1 LWTQHRAANPE
12 RLHQPDGRNAVAF
25 RRETLDRPAAQ
36 ARPPQGGG
44 RDKPRST
51 VAALRPSASTMATG

>member
-1 LWTQHRAANPE
+1 MANPE
-12 RLHQPDGRNAVAF
+12 RLHQPDGRNAIAVRPQRSTA
-25 RRETLDRPAAQ
+25 PAAQ

-44 RDKPRST
+44 RENKRST